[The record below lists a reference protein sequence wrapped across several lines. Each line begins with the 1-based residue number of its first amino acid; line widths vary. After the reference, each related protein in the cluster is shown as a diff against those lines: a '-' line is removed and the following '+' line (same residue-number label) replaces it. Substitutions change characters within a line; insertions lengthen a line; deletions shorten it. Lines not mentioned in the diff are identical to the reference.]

1 MPSRTAVNAPPVP
14 EDGVAAMIKV
24 ANPTVEAT
32 MAMLGSTVSDLPDD
46 SPMLGNKFAST
57 IKAVMP
63 ILEGAK
69 AAVTGLGI
77 PGVEGVVNGVY
88 FLAQKTL
95 VCGTGDVNK
104 FC

>member
-1 MPSRTAVNAPPVP
+1 MDAPPVP

-24 ANPTVEAT
+24 ANHTVEAT
-32 MAMLGSTVSDLPDD
+32 MAMLGSDFP
-46 SPMLGNKFAST
+46 PMLGNKFTST

-77 PGVEGVVNGVY
+77 PGVEGVVSGVY

>member
-1 MPSRTAVNAPPVP
+1 MPSRTAVDAPPVP

-24 ANPTVEAT
+24 ANHTVEAT
-32 MAMLGSTVSDLPDD
+32 MAMLGSDFPDD
-46 SPMLGNKFAST
+46 SPVLGNKFAST